1 MPPKL
6 ELAAEPVPRGKLL
19 WTWEATIMKGFVL
32 GRFPTRMVI
41 AGYPLD
47 KDRIGLVLISPLE
60 PTEAVV
66 QWLQETGQVCFIV
79 APNKHHTWWAAA
91 MKEAFPAALLVA
103 PLGLAQ
109 QQQQKRQQQ
118 RLPIDVR
125 ITPLAGVQDMPGAW
139 PAAVLDVIP
148 VQGMPFIDE
157 LALHHKP
164 SSTLI
169 LTDTAFNFDKACLQE
184 LQPGLALRSYL
195 GWAVLRPCCVTKPFR
210 WLVKDAAA
218 VKAGFDQMLATW
230 EFDQVSMA
238 HGSFISSGGKQAF
251 LQGSYAFV
259 DQLVKGKQAAAAEQG
274 STGLAG
280 TGAALFVA
288 AAVISTAVGI
298 GVAGILQVRQ
308 Q

>member
-1 MPPKL
+1 MSPKA
-6 ELAAEPVPRGKLL
+6 ELAAEPVHRGKLL
-19 WTWEATIMKGFVL
+19 WTWEATVNMGVVM
-32 GRFPTRMVI
+32 GRFPTRMCI
-41 AGYPLD
+41 AGYPLGD
-47 KDRIGLVLISPLE
+47 DGVGLVVVSPLE

-66 QWLQETGQVCFIV
+66 RWLQEAGQVCFIV

-91 MKEAFPAALLVA
+91 MKATFPAALLVA

-109 QQQQKRQQQ
+109 QHQ
-118 RLPIDVR
+118 RLPVDVR

-148 VQGMPFIDE
+148 IQGLPFFDE

-169 LTDTAFNFDKACLQE
+169 LTDMAFNFDEACLAA
-184 LQPGLALRSYL
+184 LTPRLALRAYL
-195 GWAVLRPCCVTKPFR
+195 SWAAQRPCCMTKPFR
-210 WLVKDAAA
+210 WLIKDAAA
-218 VKAGFDQMLATW
+218 VKGGFDQILATC

-259 DQLVKGKQAAAAEQG
+259 DQLVKGQQAAGAEEG
-274 STGLAG
+274 SRTLAG

-288 AAVISTAVGI
+288 AAVICTAVGI
-298 GVAGILQVRQ
+298 GVAGILQVWQ